1 MKRIFIDMDGTLA
14 SWNSGIPFE
23 EVCAPGYFAGL
34 APQDKVVSAVKRIL
48 DQGGAEVFILSAVL
62 LEYPWTIPDKNAWLD
77 KYLPEVDRNHRI
89 FACAN
94 APKYIAVPGGV
105 RSGDILLDDY
115 TRNLLEWVSQPGAV
129 GVKLL
134 NGINHSHG
142 TWDGPMVH
150 MEDGAAAIVAALLAP
165 VKESK
170 PDMGK
175 KAEYNPDKLGR
186 AINTILMMLHREYG
200 EKPDSDEVFT
210 NLRQVPL
217 AYSNTEGGD
226 HAIQVFADL
235 ISPRMISMVDDT
247 IVEEITYGDL
257 EDLTTDIA
265 FFDFDSAVADAE
277 DAWKKQ
283 KGDSNHD

>member
-1 MKRIFIDMDGTLA
+1 MKRIFVDMDGTLA
-14 SWNSGIPFE
+14 VWNSGTPFE
-23 EVCAPGYFAGL
+23 EVCSPGYFAGL
-34 APQDKVVSAVKRIL
+34 APQDEVVSAVKRIL

-62 LEYPWTIPDKNAWLD
+62 SEYPWIIPDKNAWLD
-77 KYLPEVDRNHRI
+77 KHLPEIDRDHRV

-105 RSGDILLDDY
+105 RAGDILLDDY

-150 MEDGAAAIVAALLAP
+150 MEDGTAAIVAALLTP
-165 VKESK
+165 VKEGK

-175 KAEYNPDKLGR
+175 EAEYNPDKIGR
-186 AINTILMMLHREYG
+186 AINAILMMLHREYG
-200 EKPDSDEVFT
+200 KSEAVFD
-210 NLRQVPL
+210 NLRRVPL
-217 AYSNTEGGD
+217 AYSTTED
-226 HAIQVFADL
+226 EEHEIRVFVDL
-235 ISPRMISMVDDT
+235 ISSRMISTVDDT
-247 IVEEITYGDL
+247 IVEKIAYEDW
-257 EDLTTDIA
+257 EDLIADIN
-265 FFDFDSAVADAE
+265 FFDFDTAIADAT
-277 DAWKKQ
+277 DAWEKQ